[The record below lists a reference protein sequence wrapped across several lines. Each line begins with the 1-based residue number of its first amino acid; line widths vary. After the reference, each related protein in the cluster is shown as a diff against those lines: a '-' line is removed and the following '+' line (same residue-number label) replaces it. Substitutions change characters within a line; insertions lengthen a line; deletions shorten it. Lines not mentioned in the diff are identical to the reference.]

1 MPFFNII
8 QSNSFVGFNKKRS
21 AGASGFGGKLFM
33 WGINNSASLGLGDT
47 ANRSSPVQVG
57 AQTDWSA
64 VATGNHTLAVKNI
77 GQLWSWGTN
86 YTGQLGQN
94 NTTARSS
101 PVQVG
106 ALTDWATPSTN
117 GAQFSSCIKTDGTLW
132 SWGYNTQGQL
142 GTGNTTNRS
151 SPVQIGSSTNWD
163 KVSTGYQFILA
174 TESNGKL
181 FAWGANNYG
190 QLGLG
195 DTANRSSPVQVGVLT
210 TWKTPVAAPVFGNQ
224 SLCVKTDG
232 TLWVWGNGGSGQL
245 GLGNTISRS
254 SPVQVGALTD
264 WAIPNAGAQFTLC
277 TKTDGTLWAWG
288 TGSDG
293 RIGLGDVVNRS
304 SPVQVGALTNWKTPA
319 AGLSQSHC
327 LKTDGTL
334 WAIGGQNGSGKL
346 GLGNTTYYS
355 SPVQVGSLTS
365 WAIPFAGNSTTGCL
379 QS

>member
-86 YTGQLGQN
+86 YAGQLGQN

-132 SWGYNTQGQL
+132 SWG
-142 GTGNTTNRS
+142 
-151 SPVQIGSSTNWD
+151 
-163 KVSTGYQFILA
+163 
-174 TESNGKL
+174 
-181 FAWGANNYG
+181 NNISG
-190 QLGLG
+190 VLGLG
-195 DTANRSSPVQVGVLT
+195 D
-210 TWKTPVAAPVFGNQ
+210 AAV
-224 SLCVKTDG
+224 
-232 TLWVWGNGGSGQL
+232 
-245 GLGNTISRS
+245 R
-254 SPVQVGALTD
+254 
-264 WAIPNAGAQFTLC
+264 
-277 TKTDGTLWAWG
+277 
-288 TGSDG
+288 
-293 RIGLGDVVNRS
+293 
-304 SPVQVGALTNWKTPA
+304 
-319 AGLSQSHC
+319 
-327 LKTDGTL
+327 
-334 WAIGGQNGSGKL
+334 
-346 GLGNTTYYS
+346 S
-355 SPVQVGSLTS
+355 SPVQVGSLTT
-365 WAIPFAGNSTTGCL
+365 WANISAGNATALATTEG
-379 QS
+379 